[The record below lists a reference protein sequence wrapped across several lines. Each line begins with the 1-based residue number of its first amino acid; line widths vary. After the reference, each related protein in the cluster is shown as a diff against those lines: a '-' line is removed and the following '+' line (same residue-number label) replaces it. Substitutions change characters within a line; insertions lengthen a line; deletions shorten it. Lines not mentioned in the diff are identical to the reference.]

1 MNDKKREVLCLE
13 VRKDIQLDIMND
25 STNYTA
31 TGRQITPDDPN
42 HETNKKDGTTKTIK
56 YKKIVICPVCNHT
69 FDPRTVCINNF
80 PPAKGTYLGNKK
92 KNKKSNN
99 IHDASSNTEKSST
112 T

>member
-1 MNDKKREVLCLE
+1 MHNTKKDTLCLE

-25 STNYTA
+25 NTKHTA
-31 TGRQITPDDPN
+31 TRRQITPDDPN
-42 HETNKKDGTTKTIK
+42 HEKNKKDGTTKTIK
-56 YKKIVICPVCNHT
+56 YKKIVICPACNHS
-69 FDPRTVCINNF
+69 FDPRNSIN
-80 PPAKGTYLGNKK
+80 TDNKK

>member
-56 YKKIVICPVCNHT
+56 YKKIVICPACNHT
-69 FDPRTVCINNF
+69 FDPRNSIN
-80 PPAKGTYLGNKK
+80 TDNKK

>member
-1 MNDKKREVLCLE
+1 MNDKKKDSLCLE

-56 YKKIVICPVCNHT
+56 YKKIVLFTLLILELYALIILHLRKELIWEIK
-69 FDPRTVCINNF
+69 RTNLIIYMMQVVI
-80 PPAKGTYLGNKK
+80 
-92 KNKKSNN
+92 
-99 IHDASSNTEKSST
+99 
-112 T
+112 